1 MKPLFLTQRL
11 LVLSCNSQDK
21 GFALWRAIVILLGL
35 GGLGLITLPFV
46 LGVGTSCSSTPASE
60 ARNHLR
66 SMNRAQQAYY
76 LENRQFSHSVADLG
90 LGIHT
95 QTTKKYLLATK
106 SAGNVALSYAI
117 ADQPKPPATAYNK
130 SYVGAV
136 FVTSQKRD
144 SQRKDEEVVT
154 VGILCQ
160 SDSPDIIHLP
170 APTYKQGVIACGKS
184 TTKMG
189 EY

>member
-1 MKPLFLTQRL
+1 MKLLFLIQRL
-11 LVLSCNSQDK
+11 LVLGCNSQDQ

-46 LGVGTSCSSTPASE
+46 LGVGRGCGPTPASE

-90 LGIHT
+90 LGIHA

-106 SAGNVALSYAI
+106 STGNAALSYAI
-117 ADQPKPPATAYNK
+117 ADRPNPPAKTYNK
-130 SYVGAV
+130 SYIGAV
-136 FVTSQKRD
+136 FSTSQK
-144 SQRKDEEVVT
+144 KDGEVVT

-160 SDSPDIIHLP
+160 SDSPDMIHLP
-170 APTYKQGVIACGKS
+170 APTYKQGVIACGKGM
-184 TTKMG
+184 TKMG